1 MDRLQRLLYH
11 LIRFI
16 FDWLGRVPAG
26 PRHRA
31 SQALGGLIF
40 LVARKH
46 RRIAID
52 NLTLALGATRGAAEI
67 EAIARAVFVNLVRI
81 VFEIGWALRL
91 EESRFGDHFT
101 ISGADAY
108 EKALSEGK
116 GVLMLLAHFGNWEL
130 LPIIAHMLRMPVAII
145 YRPLDALFLDRFFK
159 ESRSRFDARVIS
171 KRGHSMRRM
180 YRELREGRVVAMLMD
195 QGVDWYEGVFVDFFN
210 QRACT
215 STGMA
220 MLALK
225 SQAPVI
231 PCFLIRTPQGFHAVC
246 GPRLNLVKTGDRTKD
261 IEANTQVYNQVIEH
275 YARRYPEQWFWVHQ
289 RWKHKPM
296 VPWPNPEMRDRWLA
310 REKKPKYR

>member
-1 MDRLQRLLYH
+1 MNRTQRLLYR
-11 LIRFI
+11 LIQLI
-16 FDWLGRVPAG
+16 FGLLGRVPADL
-26 PRHRA
+26 RRKA
-31 SQALGGLIF
+31 SRGLGGLIF
-40 LVARKH
+40 LLARKH
-46 RRIAID
+46 RHIAID
-52 NLTLALGATRGAAEI
+52 NLTMSLGAIRTASEI
-67 EAIARAVFVNLVRI
+67 EAIARAVFTNLVLI

-91 EESRFGDHFT
+91 KASRFGDHFT
-101 ISGADAY
+101 ISGADVY

-159 ESRSRFDARVIS
+159 ESRTRFGARVIS

-210 QRACT
+210 QPACT

-220 MLALK
+220 MLAIK
-225 SQAPVI
+225 SQAPVV
-231 PCFLIRTPQGFHAVC
+231 PCFLIRTPNGFHAVC
-246 GPRLNLVKTGDRTKD
+246 GPRLNLVKTGDRAKD
-261 IEANTQVYNQVIEH
+261 IEANTRNYNQVIEH

-296 VPWPNPEMRDRWLA
+296 VPWPNPEMRNRWLA